1 MLLCLTTGMGVQ
13 AGNSIEAAGEILTF
27 LLPATAAGLTVGLK
41 DGQGALQLGASAA
54 VTLGVTYGL
63 KYTVNETD
71 PNGDD
76 LSFPSTHTSV
86 SFASAEYMRKRY
98 GWEFGIPAYV
108 AATFVAVSR
117 VEAKEHYVQDVL
129 AGAAI
134 GIASSYLLSQPYQ
147 GWHLQP
153 EVGQKYYG
161 IRFGRSW

>member
-1 MLLCLTTGMGVQ
+1 MLLCLTTGMSVQ
-13 AGNSIEAAGEILTF
+13 AGNSIEAAGEVLTF
-27 LLPATAAGLTVGLK
+27 LLPATAAALTVGLK

-76 LSFPSTHTSV
+76 HSFPSTHTSL

-98 GWEFGIPAYV
+98 GWEFGIPAYA
-108 AATFVAVSR
+108 AATFVAISR

-153 EVGQKYYG
+153 EVGRKYYG
-161 IRFGRSW
+161 IRLGCSW